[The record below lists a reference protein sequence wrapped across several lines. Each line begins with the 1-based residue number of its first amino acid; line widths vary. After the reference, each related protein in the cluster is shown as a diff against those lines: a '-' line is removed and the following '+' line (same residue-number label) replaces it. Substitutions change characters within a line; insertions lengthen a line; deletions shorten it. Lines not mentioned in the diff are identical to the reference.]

1 MGKSQA
7 QNQERRAVMAG
18 VRFPVNKPA
27 GGSLFSSAMGCFL
40 TGFSLNNLKRLM
52 FGVKYLELAP
62 NCFAI

>member
-1 MGKSQA
+1 MWESQA
-7 QNQERRAVMAG
+7 QNHERRTVVAG
-18 VRFPVNKPA
+18 VRFPANKPA

-52 FGVKYLELAP
+52 FGVKYLKLAP